1 MRFFAKENN
10 KKTYSIMAKYIQILG
25 YVLIIIG
32 AILIALSMTMGWNNS
47 NIINFGSVILI
58 IAGIITYI
66 FASKKILGEDI
77 NNK

>member
-1 MRFFAKENN
+1 
-10 KKTYSIMAKYIQILG
+10 MAKYIQILG
-25 YVLIIIG
+25 YVLIVIG

-66 FASKKILGEDI
+66 FASKNILGENI

>member
-1 MRFFAKENN
+1 
-10 KKTYSIMAKYIQILG
+10 MAKNIQILG

-47 NIINFGSVILI
+47 NAISFGSVALI

-66 FASKKILGEDI
+66 FASKKALSEEID
-77 NNK
+77 NK

>member
-1 MRFFAKENN
+1 
-10 KKTYSIMAKYIQILG
+10 MAKYIQILG

-66 FASKKILGEDI
+66 FASKNILGENI

>member
-1 MRFFAKENN
+1 
-10 KKTYSIMAKYIQILG
+10 MAKYIQILG

>member
-1 MRFFAKENN
+1 
-10 KKTYSIMAKYIQILG
+10 MAKYIQILG
-25 YVLIIIG
+25 YVLIVIG

>member
-1 MRFFAKENN
+1 
-10 KKTYSIMAKYIQILG
+10 MAKYIQILG

-66 FASKKILGEDI
+66 FASKKILGENI

>member
-1 MRFFAKENN
+1 
-10 KKTYSIMAKYIQILG
+10 MAKYIQILG

-66 FASKKILGEDI
+66 FASKEILGEDI